1 MKVLV
6 DIHELAKRLEESFE
20 MNLSEDSG
28 DCLTTEQVK
37 WFNAGIGN
45 ATNVMFSVLDN
56 ILDEHHC
63 LPCRERASMRRCKCI
78 CTLCEQAKGNE

>member
-6 DIHELAKRLEESFE
+6 DIHELAKRLEESFK
-20 MNLSEDSG
+20 MNESEDDDLSS
-28 DCLTTEQVK
+28 EQAK